1 MGARVQTG
9 LAAGVILVAALILYQ
24 GIIFPRDEDRIYP
37 WSSDNW
43 GHLIKAEYLRDQIND
58 GVLYPDLFPDWYAG
72 QQMLRYFAPFPYYN
86 LVALDALTD
95 NIYKAGNLFMFLTAL
110 FGAMSW
116 LLFKKNLGLFLATV
130 GGILFLILPDNLRV
144 AFAEGNLPRIL
155 ATSLLPLAF
164 YFVLNMLSDG
174 ARKRDFAGLAIVL
187 SLIVLSHAMMV
198 AIFTLGLGMF
208 AIVYWFV
215 ARASAGVTGRTV
227 FALVIGLML
236 AGWWLGPSTTGGITE
251 IDQEA
256 ASEAVAFF
264 PIDVAF
270 NPTLRDTDREIF
282 YVGAT
287 LFLIPLLIFFL
298 WKHTPYWLRTAVIVG
313 LLVGLVGSTQA
324 NEVWRALPLHQLFW
338 PLRFMSFAGLVLLIS
353 SLGITGVLYR
363 AVGSRRDNVGR
374 AARLGA
380 IGLVVLLFIDFWPS
394 TQLIHSREL
403 PTEVQGVAEQLSE
416 LDGWRVATADLSRLG
431 SAPAQLFTTVGG
443 REQVFGWAFQG
454 SIVAPL
460 IARINQAMI
469 QEHPTYAVNRFGR
482 LGTDDVVVLN
492 LPEIG
497 PGFREGLRAGGYELY
512 SATPN
517 IQLFHKD
524 GVPRGNI
531 IELSILGI
539 GDGANNLAILFPEIV
554 VGSSSKIDD
563 YDPEF
568 LDMFEIL
575 ILSRFSFGSRSRA
588 EDMIKEFVSTGKK
601 VIVDITG
608 APLDPLSREPKFL
621 GVYGEPIIGISR
633 ANLLFNGAASPLL
646 PFTDEFGEWRSAT
659 PQGADKTLIPFEFP
673 AAEGVTLS
681 RSFYGDGQVDFL
693 GLNLIFHAVVTS
705 DPLAIRLLES
715 ELGRTAF
722 QTPVDTPVILQNYA
736 AGEEGWSFEVSLDQE
751 QWVLFP
757 MAKHSGTNVLVDGS
771 PVDVVSVETLTLAK
785 IPAGNHSVNIT
796 SDQTTIYTLGR
807 VISVAGALL
816 LVAHL
821 TGLLRKP
828 GRRIR
833 TQQPEPALELTPPDS
848 SAGSTQ
854 EPARA

>member
-1 MGARVQTG
+1 M
-9 LAAGVILVAALILYQ
+9 AALILYQ
-24 GIIFPRDEDRIYP
+24 GIIFPRDADQIYP

-86 LVALDALTD
+86 LVALDAVTD
-95 NIYKAGNLFMFLTAL
+95 NIYKAGNLFIFLTAL

-116 LLFKKNLGLFLATV
+116 LLFKKHLGLFLATV
-130 GGILFLILPDNLRV
+130 GGLLFLILPDNVRV
-144 AFAEGNLPRIL
+144 AFAEGNLPRIM

-164 YFVLNMLSDG
+164 YFLINMLSEG
-174 ARKRDFAGLAIVL
+174 ARKRDFAGLAIIL
-187 SLIVLSHAMMV
+187 SFIVLSHAMMV
-198 AIFTLGLGMF
+198 AIFALGLGLF
-208 AIVYWFV
+208 AITYWFV
-215 ARASAGVTGRTV
+215 SRAPAGVAGRSV
-227 FALVIGLML
+227 FALVTGLML
-236 AGWWLGPSTTGGITE
+236 AGWWLGPSATGGITE

-256 ASEAVAFF
+256 ASEAIAFF

-270 NPTLRDTDREIF
+270 NPTLRSSDREIY
-282 YVGAT
+282 YVGVT
-287 LFLIPLLIFFL
+287 LFLIPILIFFL
-298 WKHTPYWLRTAVIVG
+298 WRQTPHWLRTAVIVG
-313 LLVGLVGSTQA
+313 LLFGLLASTQA
-324 NEVWRALPLHQLFW
+324 NEVWKAMPLHQIFW
-338 PLRFMSFAGLVLLIS
+338 PLRFMSFAGLVLLFS
-353 SLGITGVLYR
+353 SLGLIGVLYKSI
-363 AVGSRRDNVGR
+363 GTRRDNAGR
-374 AARLGA
+374 AARLGS
-380 IGLVVLLFIDFWPS
+380 ISLDLFLLIDFWPS
-394 TQLIHSREL
+394 TQLIHSRER
-403 PTEVQGVAEQLSE
+403 PVEIQGVAEKLSE
-416 LDGWRVATADLSRLG
+416 LNGWRVATADLSRLG

-460 IARINQAMI
+460 IARINQAI
-469 QEHPTYAVNRFGR
+469 VQDHSNYAVNRLDR

-497 PGFREGLRAGGYELY
+497 PEFRAGLRAGGYELV

-531 IELSILGI
+531 VELSILGI
-539 GDGANNLAILFPEIV
+539 GNGANNLAILFPEIV

-568 LDMFEIL
+568 LDMFDIL
-575 ILSRFSFGSRSRA
+575 ILSRFSFGSRGRA
-588 EDMIKEFVSTGKK
+588 EEMIKEFAATGKK

-633 ANLLFNGAASPLL
+633 ANLLLNGAASPLV
-646 PFTDEFGEWRSAT
+646 PFTDEFGPWRSAT
-659 PQGADKTLIPFEFP
+659 PQGADETLIPFEFP

-681 RSFYGDGQVDFL
+681 RNFYGDGHVDFL
-693 GLNLIFHAVVTS
+693 GLNLMFHAVVTG

-722 QTPVDTPVILQNYA
+722 QSPVDVPVILQNYA
-736 AGEEGWSFEVSLDQE
+736 AGQEGWSFDVSLDQE

-757 MAKHSGTNVLVDGS
+757 MAKHSGTNVLVDGA
-771 PVDVVSVETLTLAK
+771 PVQAVSVETLTLAK
-785 IPAGNHSVNIT
+785 IPAGDHFVNINSDET
-796 SDQTTIYTLGR
+796 SIYTLGR
-807 VISVAGALL
+807 VISVIGALL
-816 LVAHL
+816 FVAHL

-828 GRRIR
+828 GRRTR
-833 TQQPEPALELTPPDS
+833 TRRPESTAEMTPEP
-848 SAGSTQ
+848 TQ
-854 EPARA
+854 EPAGA